1 MTITL
6 IILIVTVAMFIWGR
20 VRADIVALTALA
32 ALLVFGILTPA
43 EALAGFSSPIVIMMI
58 GLFVVGG
65 AIMQTGLAKLTGNKL
80 MALSHGNETITFL
93 LVMLV
98 TSFIGA
104 FVSNTGTVAL
114 MMPIIMSLAAA
125 SGLQSSRFLMPL
137 AFAGS
142 LGGML
147 TLIGTP
153 PNLVIDEVLTDAGF
167 EPLSF
172 FSFFPVGIIVIAIGI
187 IVLMPL
193 SRLFLSKKQNGKK
206 KKMTKSLDDLVD
218 EYRLLD
224 NLHRYIVPKK
234 RASAADVS
242 ASDASASDV
251 PAADVSASSA
261 SSMEVSANI
270 IGKTLKELS
279 LQKRYGVSII
289 EIRNEKKSRLGLV
302 RDINQNMAKSN
313 SVISEGDTLYII
325 GDDEK
330 IKVFAKDY
338 GLRKMK
344 DVKIDFYD
352 LGLTEIVVMP
362 TSNFVGLR
370 IGEANLRKRFG
381 INVLGIKR
389 GGERTTSSSSLSSSS
404 SSSSSEKYITENL
417 IDRKL
422 HVGDVLLV
430 QGEWTNLSHLSA
442 DTVNWVVLGQ
452 PEKVADKVLLDYK
465 APVAALIMLLMI
477 AMMVF
482 DFIPVA
488 PVTAVIVAGLLTVFA
503 GCFRNVEAAYKTINW
518 ESIVLIAAM
527 MPMSTALEKTGAS
540 ALVSQTLVDSLGSLG
555 PTALLAGIYFTT
567 SLMTMFISNTA
578 TAVLMAPIALVAAQQ
593 VGVSPYAFLFAVT
606 LGASMCFASP
616 FSTPPNAL
624 VMKAGGYT
632 FMDYVKVGLPLQI
645 IIGVVMTFVLPLLFP
660 Y

>member
-1 MTITL
+1 
-6 IILIVTVAMFIWGR
+6 MFIWGR

-32 ALLVFGILTPA
+32 ALLVLGILTPA

-80 MALSHGNETITFL
+80 MALSRGNETVTFL

-114 MMPIIMSLAAA
+114 MMPIIMSLAAG
-125 SGLQSSRFLMPL
+125 SGMQSSRFLMPL

-153 PNLVIDEVLTDAGF
+153 PNLVIDEVLTEAGF
-167 EPLSF
+167 KPLAF

-193 SRLFLSKKQNGKK
+193 SKIFLSKKQNGKK
-206 KKMTKSLDDLVD
+206 KNNGKSLDDLVD
-218 EYRLLD
+218 EYQLLD
-224 NLHRYIVPKK
+224 NLHRYIVPSK
-234 RASAADVS
+234 RTAAAIDENGQMMDIV
-242 ASDASASDV
+242 
-251 PAADVSASSA
+251 
-261 SSMEVSANI
+261 
-270 IGKTLKELS
+270 GKTLKDLS
-279 LQKRYGVSII
+279 IQKKYGVSII

-302 RDINQNMAKSN
+302 KDVNQNMAKS
-313 SVISEGDTLYII
+313 SSTIAVHDTLYIM
-325 GDDEK
+325 GDEEK
-330 IKVFAKDY
+330 IERFAQDY
-338 GLRKMK
+338 DLRKMK

-362 TSNFVGLR
+362 TSNFAGLR
-370 IGEANLRKRFG
+370 IGDANLRKRFG
-381 INVLGIKR
+381 INVLGVKR
-389 GGERTTSSSSLSSSS
+389 GGSSSDGKVGK
-404 SSSSSEKYITENL
+404 EYITDNL
-417 IDRKL
+417 IATRL
-422 HVGDVLLV
+422 HVGDMLLV
-430 QGEWTNLSHLSA
+430 QGEWTNLAHLTA
-442 DTVNWVVLGQ
+442 DTTNWVVLDQ
-452 PEKVADKVLLDYK
+452 PEKTADKVFLDYK
-465 APVAALIMLLMI
+465 APVAAAIMLLMI

-482 DFIPVA
+482 DFIPMA
-488 PVTAVIVAGLLTVFA
+488 PVTAVIIAGLLTVFA

-540 ALVSQTLVDSLGSLG
+540 ALVSQGLVDSLGSMG

-593 VGVSPYAFLFAVT
+593 VGVSPYSFLFAVT

>member
-1 MTITL
+1 MTTTL
-6 IILIVTVAMFIWGR
+6 IILVITVALFIWGR

-32 ALLVFGILTPA
+32 ALLVLGILTPA

-80 MALSHGNETITFL
+80 MALSRGNETITFL

-114 MMPIIMSLAAA
+114 MMPIIMSIAAG
-125 SGLQSSRFLMPL
+125 SGMQSSRFLMPL

-153 PNLVIDEVLTDAGF
+153 PNLVIDEVLTESGYQ
-167 EPLSF
+167 PLAF

-193 SRLFLSKKQNGKK
+193 SKIFLSKKQSGKK
-206 KKMTKSLDDLVD
+206 KKQGKSLDDLVD
-218 EYRLLD
+218 EYQLLD
-224 NLHRYIVPKK
+224 NLHRYIVPS
-234 RASAADVS
+234 RRPSAAIDENGEQMDIV
-242 ASDASASDV
+242 
-251 PAADVSASSA
+251 
-261 SSMEVSANI
+261 
-270 IGKTLKELS
+270 GKTLKDLS
-279 LQKRYGVSII
+279 IQKKYGVSII

-302 RDINQNMAKSN
+302 KDVSQNMAKS
-313 SVISEGDTLYII
+313 SSTIQVHDTLYII
-325 GDDEK
+325 GEEEK
-330 IKVFAKDY
+330 MKRFASDY

-362 TSNFVGLR
+362 TSNFAGLR
-370 IGEANLRKRFG
+370 IGDANLRKRFG
-381 INVLGIKR
+381 INVLGVKR
-389 GGERTTSSSSLSSSS
+389 GDE
-404 SSSSSEKYITENL
+404 YITDNL
-417 IDRKL
+417 IAAKL
-422 HVGDVLLV
+422 HVGDMLLV
-430 QGEWTNLSHLSA
+430 QGEWTNLAHLA
-442 DTVNWVVLGQ
+442 TDTSNWVVIDQ
-452 PEKVADKVLLDYK
+452 PEKTADKVLLDYK
-465 APVAALIMLLMI
+465 APVAAAIMLLMI

-488 PVTAVIVAGLLTVFA
+488 PVTAVIIAGLLTVFA

-540 ALVSQTLVDSLGSLG
+540 ALVSQGLVESLGSMG

-567 SLMTMFISNTA
+567 SLMTMFVSNTA
-578 TAVLMAPIALVAAQQ
+578 TAVLMAPIALVAARQ
-593 VGVSPYAFLFAVT
+593 VGVSPYSFLFAVT

>member
-1 MTITL
+1 MTVTL
-6 IILIVTVAMFIWGR
+6 IILVITVAMFIWGR

-32 ALLVFGILTPA
+32 ALLVLGILTPA

-80 MALSHGNETITFL
+80 MALSRGNETITFL

-114 MMPIIMSLAAA
+114 MMPIIMSLAAG
-125 SGLQSSRFLMPL
+125 SGMQSSRFLMPL

-153 PNLVIDEVLTDAGF
+153 PNLVIDEVLTEAGYQ
-167 EPLSF
+167 PLAF

-193 SRLFLSKKQNGKK
+193 SRIFLSKSQGSKK
-206 KKMTKSLDDLVD
+206 KKNAKSLDDLVD

-224 NLHRYIVPKK
+224 NLHRFIVPSS
-234 RASAADVS
+234 RTSAARD
-242 ASDASASDV
+242 
-251 PAADVSASSA
+251 
-261 SSMEVSANI
+261 ENGNQLNI
-270 IGKTLKELS
+270 VGKTLKELS
-279 LQKRYGVSII
+279 IQKKYGVSII

-302 RDINQNMAKSN
+302 KDVNQNMAKS
-313 SVISEGDTLYII
+313 SSTIQVHDTLYII
-325 GDDEK
+325 GDEQK
-330 IKVFAKDY
+330 MQRFARDY

-381 INVLGIKR
+381 INVLGVKR
-389 GGERTTSSSSLSSSS
+389 GSSS
-404 SSSSSEKYITENL
+404 SSSSSEGGRGGSEYITDNL
-417 IDRKL
+417 IAAKL
-422 HVGDVLLV
+422 HVGDMLLV
-430 QGEWTNLSHLSA
+430 QGEWTNLAHLTA
-442 DTVNWVVLGQ
+442 DTTNWVVLDQ
-452 PEKVADKVLLDYK
+452 PEKAADKVLLDYK
-465 APVAALIMLLMI
+465 APVAAAIMLLMI

-488 PVTAVIVAGLLTVFA
+488 PVTAVIIAGLLTVFA

-540 ALVSQTLVDSLGSLG
+540 ALVSQGLVDSLGAMG

-593 VGVSPYAFLFAVT
+593 VGVSPYSFLFAVT

>member
-1 MTITL
+1 MTTTL
-6 IILIVTVAMFIWGR
+6 IILVITVALFIWGR

-32 ALLVFGILTPA
+32 ALLVLGILTPA

-80 MALSHGNETITFL
+80 MALSRGNETITFL

-114 MMPIIMSLAAA
+114 MMPIIMSIAAG
-125 SGLQSSRFLMPL
+125 SGMQSSRFLMPL

-153 PNLVIDEVLTDAGF
+153 PNLVIDEVLTESGYQ
-167 EPLSF
+167 PLAF

-193 SRLFLSKKQNGKK
+193 SKIFLSKKQSGKK
-206 KKMTKSLDDLVD
+206 KKQGKSLDDLVD
-218 EYRLLD
+218 EYQLLD
-224 NLHRYIVPKK
+224 NLHRYIVPS
-234 RASAADVS
+234 RRPSAAIDENGEQMDIV
-242 ASDASASDV
+242 
-251 PAADVSASSA
+251 
-261 SSMEVSANI
+261 
-270 IGKTLKELS
+270 GKTLKDLS
-279 LQKRYGVSII
+279 IQKKYGVSII

-302 RDINQNMAKSN
+302 KDVSQNMAKS
-313 SVISEGDTLYII
+313 SSTIQVHDTLYII
-325 GDDEK
+325 GEEEK
-330 IKVFAKDY
+330 MKRFASDY

-362 TSNFVGLR
+362 TSNFAGLR

-381 INVLGIKR
+381 INVLGVKR
-389 GGERTTSSSSLSSSS
+389 GDE
-404 SSSSSEKYITENL
+404 YITDNL
-417 IDRKL
+417 IAAKL
-422 HVGDVLLV
+422 HVGDMLLV
-430 QGEWTNLSHLSA
+430 QGEWTNLAHLA
-442 DTVNWVVLGQ
+442 TDTSNWVVIDQ
-452 PEKVADKVLLDYK
+452 PEKTADKVLLDYK
-465 APVAALIMLLMI
+465 APVAAAIMLLMI
-477 AMMVF
+477 TMMVF

-488 PVTAVIVAGLLTVFA
+488 PVTAVIIAGLLTVFA

-540 ALVSQTLVDSLGSLG
+540 ALVSQGLVESLGSMG

-593 VGVSPYAFLFAVT
+593 VGVSPYSFLFAVT

-632 FMDYVKVGLPLQI
+632 FMDYVKVGLPLQV

>member
-6 IILIVTVAMFIWGR
+6 IILVITVAMFIWGR

-32 ALLVFGILTPA
+32 ALLVLGILTPA

-80 MALSHGNETITFL
+80 MALSRGNETITFL

-114 MMPIIMSLAAA
+114 MMPIIMSIAAG
-125 SGLQSSRFLMPL
+125 SGMQSSRFLMPL

-153 PNLVIDEVLTDAGF
+153 PNLVIDEVLTAAGYQ
-167 EPLSF
+167 PLAF

-193 SRLFLSKKQNGKK
+193 SKIFLSKSQGNKK
-206 KKMTKSLDDLVD
+206 KKNAKSLDDLVD

-224 NLHRYIVPKK
+224 NLHRYIVPSS
-234 RASAADVS
+234 RTSAARDENGNQLDIV
-242 ASDASASDV
+242 
-251 PAADVSASSA
+251 
-261 SSMEVSANI
+261 
-270 IGKTLKELS
+270 GKTLKELS
-279 LQKRYGVSII
+279 IQKKYGVSII

-302 RDINQNMAKSN
+302 KDVNQNMAKS
-313 SVISEGDTLYII
+313 SSTIQVHDTLYII
-325 GDDEK
+325 GDEQK
-330 IKVFAKDY
+330 MQRFAQDY

-362 TSNFVGLR
+362 TSNFAGLR

-381 INVLGIKR
+381 INVLGVKR
-389 GGERTTSSSSLSSSS
+389 GGSSSS
-404 SSSSSEKYITENL
+404 SSSSSSDGKGRSEYITDNL
-417 IDRKL
+417 ISAKL
-422 HVGDVLLV
+422 HVGDMLLV
-430 QGEWTNLSHLSA
+430 QGEWTNLAHLTA
-442 DTVNWVVLGQ
+442 DTTNWVVLDQ
-452 PEKVADKVLLDYK
+452 PEKTADKVLLDYK
-465 APVAALIMLLMI
+465 APVAAAIMLLMI

-488 PVTAVIVAGLLTVFA
+488 PVTAVIIAGLLTVFA

-540 ALVSQTLVDSLGSLG
+540 ALVSQGLVDSLGAMG

-593 VGVSPYAFLFAVT
+593 VGVSPYSFLFAVT

-645 IIGVVMTFVLPLLFP
+645 IIGVVMTFVLPLLFE

>member
-1 MTITL
+1 MTTTL
-6 IILIVTVAMFIWGR
+6 IILVITVALFIWGR

-32 ALLVFGILTPA
+32 ALLVLGILTPA

-80 MALSHGNETITFL
+80 MALSRGNETVTFL

-114 MMPIIMSLAAA
+114 MMPIIMSIAAG
-125 SGLQSSRFLMPL
+125 SGMQSSRFLMPL

-153 PNLVIDEVLTDAGF
+153 PNLVIDEVLTESGYQ
-167 EPLSF
+167 PLAF

-193 SRLFLSKKQNGKK
+193 SKIFLSKKQNGKK
-206 KKMTKSLDDLVD
+206 KKQGKSLDDLVD
-218 EYRLLD
+218 EYQLLD
-224 NLHRYIVPKK
+224 NLHRYIVPS
-234 RASAADVS
+234 RRSSAALDENGELMDIV
-242 ASDASASDV
+242 
-251 PAADVSASSA
+251 
-261 SSMEVSANI
+261 
-270 IGKTLKELS
+270 GKTLKDLCI
-279 LQKRYGVSII
+279 QKKYGVSII

-302 RDINQNMAKSN
+302 KDVSQNMAKS
-313 SVISEGDTLYII
+313 SSTIQVHDTLYII
-325 GDDEK
+325 GKEEK
-330 IKVFAKDY
+330 INRFARDY

-362 TSNFVGLR
+362 TSNFAGLR
-370 IGEANLRKRFG
+370 IGDANLRKRFG
-381 INVLGIKR
+381 INVLGVKR
-389 GGERTTSSSSLSSSS
+389 GDE
-404 SSSSSEKYITENL
+404 YITDNL
-417 IDRKL
+417 IATKL
-422 HVGDVLLV
+422 HVGDMLLV
-430 QGEWTNLSHLSA
+430 QGEWTNLAHLA
-442 DTVNWVVLGQ
+442 TDTSNWVVIDQ
-452 PEKVADKVLLDYK
+452 PEKTADKVLLDYK
-465 APVAALIMLLMI
+465 APVAAAIMLLMI

-488 PVTAVIVAGLLTVFA
+488 PVTAVIIAGLLTVFT

-540 ALVSQTLVDSLGSLG
+540 ALVSQGLVESLGSMG

-578 TAVLMAPIALVAAQQ
+578 TAVLMAPIALVAARQ
-593 VGVSPYAFLFAVT
+593 VGVSPYSFLFAVT

>member
-6 IILIVTVAMFIWGR
+6 IILIITVAMFIWGR
-20 VRADIVALTALA
+20 VRADIVALSAVA
-32 ALLVFGILTPA
+32 ALLVLGILTPA

-80 MALSHGNETITFL
+80 MALSRGNETVTFL

-114 MMPIIMSLAAA
+114 MMPIIMSLAAG
-125 SGLQSSRFLMPL
+125 SGMQSSRFLMPL

-153 PNLVIDEVLTDAGF
+153 PNLVIDEVLTEAGF
-167 EPLSF
+167 KPLAF

-193 SRLFLSKKQNGKK
+193 SKIFLSKKQNGKK
-206 KKMTKSLDDLVD
+206 KNNRKSLDDLVD
-218 EYRLLD
+218 EYQLLD
-224 NLHRYIVPKK
+224 NLHRYIVPSK
-234 RASAADVS
+234 RTAAAIDENGQMMDIV
-242 ASDASASDV
+242 
-251 PAADVSASSA
+251 
-261 SSMEVSANI
+261 
-270 IGKTLKELS
+270 GKTLKDLS
-279 LQKRYGVSII
+279 IQKKYGVSII

-302 RDINQNMAKSN
+302 KDVNQNMAKS
-313 SVISEGDTLYII
+313 SSTIAVHDTLYIM
-325 GDDEK
+325 GDEEK
-330 IKVFAKDY
+330 IEHFAQDY
-338 GLRKMK
+338 DLRKMK

-362 TSNFVGLR
+362 TSNFAGLR
-370 IGEANLRKRFG
+370 IGDANLRKRFG
-381 INVLGIKR
+381 INVLGVKR
-389 GGERTTSSSSLSSSS
+389 GGSSSDGKVGK
-404 SSSSSEKYITENL
+404 EYITDNL
-417 IDRKL
+417 IATRL
-422 HVGDVLLV
+422 HVGDMLLV
-430 QGEWTNLSHLSA
+430 QGEWTNLAHLTA
-442 DTVNWVVLGQ
+442 DTTNWVVLDQ
-452 PEKVADKVLLDYK
+452 PEKTADKVLLDYK
-465 APVAALIMLLMI
+465 APVAAAIMLLMI

-488 PVTAVIVAGLLTVFA
+488 PVTAVIIAGLLTVFA

-540 ALVSQTLVDSLGSLG
+540 ALVSQGLVDSLGSMG

-593 VGVSPYAFLFAVT
+593 VGVSPYSFLFAVT

>member
-1 MTITL
+1 MTTTL
-6 IILIVTVAMFIWGR
+6 IILVITVALFIWGR
-20 VRADIVALTALA
+20 VRVDIVALTALA
-32 ALLVFGILTPA
+32 ALLVLGILTPA

-80 MALSHGNETITFL
+80 MALSRGNETITFL

-114 MMPIIMSLAAA
+114 MMPIIMSIAAG
-125 SGLQSSRFLMPL
+125 SGMQSSRFLMPL

-153 PNLVIDEVLTDAGF
+153 PNLVIDEVLTEGGYQ
-167 EPLSF
+167 PLAF

-193 SRLFLSKKQNGKK
+193 SKIFLSKKQSGKK
-206 KKMTKSLDDLVD
+206 KKQGKSLDDLVD
-218 EYRLLD
+218 EYQLLD
-224 NLHRYIVPKK
+224 NLHRYIVPS
-234 RASAADVS
+234 RRPSAALDENGEQMDIV
-242 ASDASASDV
+242 
-251 PAADVSASSA
+251 
-261 SSMEVSANI
+261 
-270 IGKTLKELS
+270 GKTLKDLS
-279 LQKRYGVSII
+279 IQKKYGVSII

-302 RDINQNMAKSN
+302 KDVSQNMAKS
-313 SVISEGDTLYII
+313 SSTIQVHDTLYII
-325 GDDEK
+325 GEEEK
-330 IKVFAKDY
+330 MKRFASDY

-362 TSNFVGLR
+362 TSNFAGLR
-370 IGEANLRKRFG
+370 IGDANLRKRFG
-381 INVLGIKR
+381 INVLGVKR
-389 GGERTTSSSSLSSSS
+389 GDE
-404 SSSSSEKYITENL
+404 YITDNL
-417 IDRKL
+417 IAAKL
-422 HVGDVLLV
+422 HVGDMLLV
-430 QGEWTNLSHLSA
+430 QGEWTNLAHLA
-442 DTVNWVVLGQ
+442 TDTSNWVVIDQ
-452 PEKVADKVLLDYK
+452 PEKTADKVLLDYK
-465 APVAALIMLLMI
+465 APVAAAIMLLMI

-488 PVTAVIVAGLLTVFA
+488 PVTAVIIAGLLTVFA

-540 ALVSQTLVDSLGSLG
+540 ALVSQGLVESLGSMG
-555 PTALLAGIYFTT
+555 PTALLAGIYLTT
-567 SLMTMFISNTA
+567 SLMTMFVSNTA

-593 VGVSPYAFLFAVT
+593 VGVSPYSFLFAVT

>member
-1 MTITL
+1 MTTTL
-6 IILIVTVAMFIWGR
+6 IILVITVALFIWGR

-32 ALLVFGILTPA
+32 ALLVLGILTPA
-43 EALAGFSSPIVIMMI
+43 EALSGFSSPIVIMMI

-65 AIMQTGLAKLTGNKL
+65 AIMQTGLAKLAGNKL
-80 MALSHGNETITFL
+80 MALSRGNETITFL

-114 MMPIIMSLAAA
+114 MMPIIMSIAAG
-125 SGLQSSRFLMPL
+125 SGMQSSRFLMPL

-153 PNLVIDEVLTDAGF
+153 PNLVIDEVLTEGGYQ
-167 EPLSF
+167 PLAF

-193 SRLFLSKKQNGKK
+193 SKIFLSKKQSGKK
-206 KKMTKSLDDLVD
+206 KKQGKSLDDLVD
-218 EYRLLD
+218 EYQLLD
-224 NLHRYIVPKK
+224 NLHRYIVPS
-234 RASAADVS
+234 RRPSAALNENGEQMDIV
-242 ASDASASDV
+242 
-251 PAADVSASSA
+251 
-261 SSMEVSANI
+261 
-270 IGKTLKELS
+270 GKTLKDLS
-279 LQKRYGVSII
+279 IQKKYGVSII

-302 RDINQNMAKSN
+302 KDVSQNMAKS
-313 SVISEGDTLYII
+313 SSTIQVHDTLYII
-325 GDDEK
+325 GEEEK
-330 IKVFAKDY
+330 MKRFASDY

-362 TSNFVGLR
+362 TSNFAGLR
-370 IGEANLRKRFG
+370 IGDANLRKRFG
-381 INVLGIKR
+381 INVLGVKR
-389 GGERTTSSSSLSSSS
+389 GDE
-404 SSSSSEKYITENL
+404 YITDNL
-417 IDRKL
+417 IATKL
-422 HVGDVLLV
+422 HVGDMLLV
-430 QGEWTNLSHLSA
+430 QGEWTNLAHLA
-442 DTVNWVVLGQ
+442 TDTSNWVVIDQ
-452 PEKVADKVLLDYK
+452 PEKTADKVLLDYK
-465 APVAALIMLLMI
+465 APVAAAIMLLMI

-488 PVTAVIVAGLLTVFA
+488 PVTAVIIAGLLTVFA

-540 ALVSQTLVDSLGSLG
+540 ALVSQGLVESLGSMG

-593 VGVSPYAFLFAVT
+593 VGVSPYSFLFAVT

>member
-1 MTITL
+1 MQKIHFKFFHSMTITL
-6 IILIVTVAMFIWGR
+6 IILIITVAMFIWGR

-32 ALLVFGILTPA
+32 ALLVLGILTPA

-80 MALSHGNETITFL
+80 MALSRGNETVTFL

-114 MMPIIMSLAAA
+114 MMPIIMSLAAG
-125 SGLQSSRFLMPL
+125 SGMQSSRFLMPL

-153 PNLVIDEVLTDAGF
+153 PNLVIDEVLTEAGF
-167 EPLSF
+167 KPLAF

-193 SRLFLSKKQNGKK
+193 SKIFLSKKKNGKK
-206 KKMTKSLDDLVD
+206 KSNRKSLDDLVD
-218 EYRLLD
+218 EYQLLD
-224 NLHRYIVPKK
+224 NLHRYIVPSK
-234 RASAADVS
+234 RTAAAIDENGQMMDIV
-242 ASDASASDV
+242 
-251 PAADVSASSA
+251 
-261 SSMEVSANI
+261 
-270 IGKTLKELS
+270 GKTLKDLS
-279 LQKRYGVSII
+279 IQKKYGVSII

-302 RDINQNMAKSN
+302 KDVNQNMAKS
-313 SVISEGDTLYII
+313 SSTIAVHDTLYIM
-325 GDDEK
+325 GDEEK
-330 IKVFAKDY
+330 IERFAQDY
-338 GLRKMK
+338 DLRKMK

-362 TSNFVGLR
+362 TSNFAGLR
-370 IGEANLRKRFG
+370 IGDANLRKRFG
-381 INVLGIKR
+381 INVLGVKR
-389 GGERTTSSSSLSSSS
+389 GGSSSDGKVGK
-404 SSSSSEKYITENL
+404 EYITDNL
-417 IDRKL
+417 IATRL
-422 HVGDVLLV
+422 HVGDMLLV
-430 QGEWTNLSHLSA
+430 QGEWTNLAHLTA
-442 DTVNWVVLGQ
+442 DTTNWVVLDQ
-452 PEKVADKVLLDYK
+452 PEKTADKVLLDYK
-465 APVAALIMLLMI
+465 APVAAAIMLLMI

-488 PVTAVIVAGLLTVFA
+488 PVTAVIIAGLLTVFA

-540 ALVSQTLVDSLGSLG
+540 ALVSQGLVDSLGSMG

-593 VGVSPYAFLFAVT
+593 VGVSPYSFLFAVT

>member
-6 IILIVTVAMFIWGR
+6 IILIITVAMFIWGK

-43 EALAGFSSPIVIMMI
+43 EALAGFSSPIVVMMV

-80 MALSHGNETITFL
+80 MALSRGNETITFL

-114 MMPIIMSLAAA
+114 MMPIIMSLAAG
-125 SGLQSSRFLMPL
+125 SGMQSSRFLMPL

-153 PNLVIDEVLTDAGF
+153 PNLVIDEVLTEAGYQ
-167 EPLSF
+167 PLAF

-193 SRLFLSKKQNGKK
+193 SKIFLSRKQSGKK
-206 KKMTKSLDDLVD
+206 KKTKSLDDLVD

-224 NLHRYIVPKK
+224 NLHRYIVPSN
-234 RASAADVS
+234 RTSAAKDENGE
-242 ASDASASDV
+242 
-251 PAADVSASSA
+251 P
-261 SSMEVSANI
+261 MNI
-270 IGKTLKELS
+270 VGKTLKELS
-279 LQKRYGVSII
+279 IQKKYGVSII

-302 RDINQNMAKSN
+302 QDVNQNMAKS
-313 SVISEGDTLYII
+313 SSTIQVHDILYII
-325 GDDEK
+325 GDEQK
-330 IKVFAKDY
+330 MQRFAKDY
-338 GLRKMK
+338 GLRRMK

-362 TSNFVGLR
+362 TSNFAGLR
-370 IGEANLRKRFG
+370 IGDANLRKRFG
-381 INVLGIKR
+381 INVLGVKR
-389 GGERTTSSSSLSSSS
+389 GDE
-404 SSSSSEKYITENL
+404 YITDNL
-417 IDRKL
+417 IATKL
-422 HVGDVLLV
+422 HVGDMLLV
-430 QGEWTNLSHLSA
+430 QGEWTNLAHLA
-442 DTVNWVVLGQ
+442 TDTSNWVVIDQ
-452 PEKVADKVLLDYK
+452 PEKTADKVLLDYK
-465 APVAALIMLLMI
+465 APVAAAIMLLMI

-488 PVTAVIVAGLLTVFA
+488 PVTAVIIAGLLTVFA

-540 ALVSQTLVDSLGSLG
+540 ALVSQGLVDSLGTMG

-593 VGVSPYAFLFAVT
+593 VGVSPYSFLFAVT

-632 FMDYVKVGLPLQI
+632 FMDYVKIGLPLQI

>member
-6 IILIVTVAMFIWGR
+6 IILIITVAMFIWGR

-32 ALLVFGILTPA
+32 ALLVLGILTPA

-80 MALSHGNETITFL
+80 MALSRGNETVTFL

-114 MMPIIMSLAAA
+114 MMPIIMSLAAG
-125 SGLQSSRFLMPL
+125 SGMQSSRFLMPL

-153 PNLVIDEVLTDAGF
+153 PNLVIDEVLTEAGF
-167 EPLSF
+167 KPLAF

-193 SRLFLSKKQNGKK
+193 SKIFLSKKQIGKK
-206 KKMTKSLDDLVD
+206 KKNGKSLDDLVD
-218 EYRLLD
+218 EYQLLD
-224 NLHRYIVPKK
+224 NLHRYIVPSK
-234 RASAADVS
+234 RTAAAIDENGQMMDIV
-242 ASDASASDV
+242 
-251 PAADVSASSA
+251 
-261 SSMEVSANI
+261 
-270 IGKTLKELS
+270 GKTLKDLS
-279 LQKRYGVSII
+279 IQKKYGVSII

-302 RDINQNMAKSN
+302 KDVNQNMAKS
-313 SVISEGDTLYII
+313 SSTIAVHDTLYII
-325 GDDEK
+325 GDEEK
-330 IKVFAKDY
+330 IERFAQDY
-338 GLRKMK
+338 DLRKMK

-362 TSNFVGLR
+362 TSNFAGLR
-370 IGEANLRKRFG
+370 IGDANLRKRFG
-381 INVLGIKR
+381 INVLGVKR
-389 GGERTTSSSSLSSSS
+389 GGSSSDGKVGK
-404 SSSSSEKYITENL
+404 EYITDNL
-417 IDRKL
+417 IATKL
-422 HVGDVLLV
+422 HVGDMLLV
-430 QGEWTNLSHLSA
+430 QGEWTNLAHLTA
-442 DTVNWVVLGQ
+442 DTTNWVVLDQ
-452 PEKVADKVLLDYK
+452 PEKTADKVLLDYK
-465 APVAALIMLLMI
+465 APVAAAIMLLMI

-488 PVTAVIVAGLLTVFA
+488 PVTAVIIAGLLTVFA
-503 GCFRNVEAAYKTINW
+503 GCFRNVEAAYKTITW

-540 ALVSQTLVDSLGSLG
+540 ALVSQGLVDSLGSMG

-567 SLMTMFISNTA
+567 SLMTMFVSNTA
-578 TAVLMAPIALVAAQQ
+578 TAVLMAPIALVAARQ
-593 VGVSPYAFLFAVT
+593 VGVSPYSFLFAVT